1 MKHKNLF
8 DKKMLIPALID
19 SFLKLNPKSQA
30 KNPVMF
36 VVYIGSILTTF
47 LVIYSL
53 CGYDAGGTTG
63 FILSITLWLWFTLS
77 IKVRSEGRFL
87 WTYSSTF

>member
-1 MKHKNLF
+1 MKHTNLF

-36 VVYIGSILTTF
+36 VVYIGSILTAF
-47 LVIYSL
+47 LVVYSFL
-53 CGYDAGGTTG
+53 GYDAGGSPG
-63 FILSITLWLWFTLS
+63 FILSIPEF
-77 IKVRSEGRFL
+77 
-87 WTYSSTF
+87 